1 MKIGLIGPYYPAI
14 GGVQIYLTYLAREF
28 LDMGHEVV
36 VFSYTNASPQSYEK
50 VIRAPSPKIPGLRG
64 LSFIVFTA
72 LNLSREE
79 LDVISAHYALTS
91 GVAALLSGRRY
102 TVTLHGSD
110 LKMGRS
116 ICRMVS
122 MRSSAIITVS
132 NWLRDEIEEMG
143 LKVTK
148 VIPGGIDE
156 KLFKDLPPKE
166 HVRGELGL
174 NGRVVLSVGSL
185 TYDKGFDLIPVIAKI
200 VISKVKDAKFL
211 IIGEGPISESIL
223 GKIKE
228 FGLDDKVKLL
238 GRKSYH
244 DTIRYYRAADILL
257 HPARHEGYGLVAL
270 ESLAAGTPV
279 VATNVGGLKDVI
291 ENGVNGFLVDINS
304 KTLAERTIELLL
316 KEDLRRKMGERGKEK
331 ALKRTWRKVAEEYI
345 EVFRGLI

>member
-1 MKIGLIGPYYPAI
+1 
-14 GGVQIYLTYLAREF
+14 
-28 LDMGHEVV
+28 
-36 VFSYTNASPQSYEK
+36 
-50 VIRAPSPKIPGLRG
+50 
-64 LSFIVFTA
+64 
-72 LNLSREE
+72 
-79 LDVISAHYALTS
+79 
-91 GVAALLSGRRY
+91 
-102 TVTLHGSD
+102 
-110 LKMGRS
+110 
-116 ICRMVS
+116 MVS

-291 ENGVNGFLVDINS
+291 ENGVNGFLVDMDS

-345 EVFRGLI
+345 EVFRGLV